1 MSQNKRPAKSVQN
14 RISILKSEIKNPPT
28 TEERTMQL
36 KIEIKI
42 MLQIIEDPQLQVKM
56 REIYKMNKHQG
67 LMFLENMLDGLS
79 SKNYTFI

>member
-36 KIEIKI
+36 KIEIKS
-42 MLQIIEDPQLQVKM
+42 MLQIIEYSQL
-56 REIYKMNKHQG
+56 
-67 LMFLENMLDGLS
+67 
-79 SKNYTFI
+79 